1 MRGEWCT
8 GAVDGTV
15 EAAGG
20 SGSDQE
26 GQDRHFRGSWDERGH
41 EEDGVDMEAEVEP
54 TPKRTGNKRE
64 RSLSAGSIVRT
75 SELAIAGGG
84 GPRYHRGG

>member
-1 MRGEWCT
+1 MIKKDRIDIFE
-8 GAVDGTV
+8 GAGMN
-15 EAAGG
+15 
-20 SGSDQE
+20 
-26 GQDRHFRGSWDERGH
+26 